1 MIDTKGQA
9 MDTDKLLNAVHD
21 KQLIQFRKDLDAARL
36 QNSLFIY
43 RLLHIIEVASLT
55 RESNPAMQE
64 IMAIAAGKNDAEMI
78 EKGIV

>member
-1 MIDTKGQA
+1 
-9 MDTDKLLNAVHD
+9 MDTDTLLNAVHD
-21 KQLIQFRKDLDAARL
+21 KQLIQFRKDLAEARQ
-36 QNSLFIY
+36 QNSLFMY
-43 RLLHIIEVASLT
+43 RLMHIIEVASLT